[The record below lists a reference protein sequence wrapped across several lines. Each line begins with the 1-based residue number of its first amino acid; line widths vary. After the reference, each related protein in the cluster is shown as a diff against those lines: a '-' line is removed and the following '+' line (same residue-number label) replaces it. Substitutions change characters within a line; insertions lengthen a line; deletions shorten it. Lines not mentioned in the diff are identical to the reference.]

1 MSYPG
6 QRCYY
11 YFLFILI
18 MVGCSM
24 DKPFMKPS
32 VNFPKAF
39 SSKGAAPLPDMWWT
53 AFNDE
58 YLNRFILSAL
68 QENFSIKAGYNRL
81 QQAQAMVKKKRA
93 GLFPGLDWR
102 TDHSYEKSGSEG
114 NEASDDF
121 FHSFGV
127 SASYEVDLWGRV
139 RSAVDA
145 RQLDALAGIEDF
157 KTSAITLSAEIAGT
171 WYRIIE
177 HRGQLKLLNAQI
189 GTNTKY
195 LKVITEKFTRGQVSA
210 ADVLQQ
216 KQVIE
221 AIKGEIHNIVWNLKT
236 TEHQMCNYLACMP
249 GSFDLP
255 EITDLPVLPELPETG
270 IPADILGRRPDVKSA
285 WLVVESKNL
294 SVSEALSNRYPRLS
308 ISARASLTSNR
319 IEDILNNWL
328 INLTASLMGPI
339 FDGHLRKAEVEQAQA
354 ILLEKINLYGQTVL
368 MAIKEVEDALVREAQ
383 QNKYIESLQKQYALA
398 GQSAESILAQYLKG
412 AEAYTRYLNAQLSHQ
427 RLERTI
433 LTAKRDLI
441 LNRISLYR
449 SLAGDAVLKQ
459 TVNQIEYIQTGE

>member
-1 MSYPG
+1 MNYPG

-11 YFLFILI
+11 YILFILI

-24 DKPFMKPS
+24 DKSFMKHP

-39 SSKGAAPLPDMWWT
+39 SSKGETPLPDMWWT
-53 AFNDE
+53 VFNDE
-58 YLNRFILSAL
+58 HLNSFILSAL
-68 QENFSIKAGYNRL
+68 QRNFSIKAGWNRL
-81 QQAQAMVKKKRA
+81 QQAQAMVKKNRA

-102 TDHSYEKSGSEG
+102 TDHSYESNGSEG
-114 NEASDDF
+114 AEASNAF
-121 FHSFGV
+121 SHFFGV
-127 SASYEVDLWGRV
+127 SASYEVDLWGRI

-145 RQLDALAGIEDF
+145 RRLNALAGIEDL
-157 KTSAITLSAEIAGT
+157 KTSAITLSAEISGT
-171 WYRIIE
+171 WFSIIE
-177 HRGQLKLLNAQI
+177 HRGQLRLMKAQVE
-189 GTNTKY
+189 TNIKY
-195 LKVITEKFTRGQVSA
+195 LKIITERFTRGQVAA

-221 AIKGEIHNIVWNLKT
+221 AIRGEIHNLEWNLKT
-236 TEHQMCNYLACMP
+236 AEHQMCIYLARMP
-249 GSFDLP
+249 GSLDLP

-270 IPADILGRRPDVKSA
+270 IPADILGQRPDVKSA
-285 WLVVESKNL
+285 WLLVESKSQ

-339 FDGHLRKAEVEQAQA
+339 FDGYQRKAEVELAQA
-354 ILLEKINLYGQTVL
+354 VLQEKINLYAQVVL
-368 MAIKEVEDALVREAQ
+368 IAVKEVEDALVREAQ
-383 QNKYIESLQKQYALA
+383 QNRYIESLQKQYALA
-398 GQSAESILAQYLKG
+398 GQSAESILTQYLKG
-412 AEAYTRYLNAQLSHQ
+412 AEEYTRYLNAQLSYQ

-433 LTAKRDLI
+433 LTAKRELI

-449 SLAGDAVLKQ
+449 ALAGGFTL
-459 TVNQIEYIQTGE
+459 